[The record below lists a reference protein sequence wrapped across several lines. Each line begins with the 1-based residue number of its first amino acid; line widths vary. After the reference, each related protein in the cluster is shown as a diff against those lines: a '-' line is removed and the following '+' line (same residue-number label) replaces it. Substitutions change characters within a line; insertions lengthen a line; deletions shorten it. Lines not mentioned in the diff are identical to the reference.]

1 MELIELLQRVQQ
13 SYREICESNTTDTEI
28 EKSRIKTIE
37 VKNNEQTL
45 DKDTGLDDQE
55 NNDMEGEIAEKNSN
69 DAKENNNGSSED
81 RNEEDRRAH
90 MSTVEV
96 NSDEELKSNPSQGTR
111 TKRRSPI
118 RRATTLRQI
127 GSSIMCENT
136 NVSLRTISECVSSEG
151 LEAMY
156 KIGDNTLEITVNI
169 DKQLIGN
176 RKIVVNVV
184 AGKEKKAY
192 DLPDAQERKT
202 VVQKDRTSIFGR
214 KVEARNRIEGK
225 GGMGEALEKEGC
237 RVRKESVEMTSPD
250 TDKWKPENNNPQ
262 GERQQHTDIY
272 GRKQPQ
278 MSEWYSITKEDTRT
292 APVPWTIRHINPQDK
307 RRFIDVL
314 KKVETR
320 SRMNAWLNLTRCLEG
335 KEKWIWGIGEFP
347 DSKSVDKR
355 YLAISQF
362 YKGGYGK
369 ARLTLMGDVTDE
381 IKLRK
386 NDIVTLFPACEE
398 ERQLPTVGVKNL
410 ERKLI
415 CKDDVRQVLKSL
427 PNGKAV
433 GMTGLSYEVIKGICK
448 NGEALEMVT
457 SVYNEMLEHPEV
469 VPKQYYRAKVVG
481 IPKANGGVRPL
492 CVQECFA
499 KVLNKMLAR
508 KITEIVRDKIDN
520 IQKCLSKSDGQMLA
534 RGKVLREIESG
545 GKCVIQFDYRNAFG
559 TTSRR
564 EIVKRLAYYNIESTI
579 INYIIVLLNNQTLVY
594 EGETGF
600 ETVHPETGV
609 PQGEPLS
616 MVLFSL
622 GIDSL
627 VQEYD
632 SREGVHV
639 TAYADDIVMVMDKL
653 DEAKSVKEEFEKDA
667 MRIGLHL
674 NKAKTKIGFPVE
686 VEEGLKCEIAD
697 GGETIVDLRKDKM
710 MYIGLPVTTSKTVE
724 AEHVLE
730 KIEEY
735 VGKSKKL
742 WEARVPLQMKY
753 YLQRLCLD
761 PELDFTFKGT
771 PKAIV
776 VDKVRIKELQGELD
790 KSWKEITEIVPKPYR
805 RLPIKYYGIGMMSL
819 KDRMSVV
826 RDLYDTRV
834 RGEQRDVVLEHY
846 LHLVDKWSKKGCIPP
861 LDITAIPL
869 KANVS
874 LSSPPSS
881 PAYRLSDGAFRM
893 LMMLRY
899 NSDAADGMLEGTDK
913 RRPCVCKYHTS
924 RKLTLQHVI
933 TCPFLG
939 GGSTI
944 EQHDRICKVIG
955 ALLLKNKNV
964 TDVLRET
971 YSERQRRERE
981 SGARG
986 KRADITY
993 KSKGITHS
1001 IDVKVSSS
1009 NNSSRVNNITD
1020 AWNRKQRQY
1029 KGEENLHIV
1038 MFDTA
1043 GNIADE
1049 SWRFLLSIGSTVADL
1064 RIMQRI
1070 IFECMNARVSRIIE
1084 DKKRANYR
1092 RRLEWYGG
1100 KVQG

>member
-1 MELIELLQRVQQ
+1 M
-13 SYREICESNTTDTEI
+13 
-28 EKSRIKTIE
+28 
-37 VKNNEQTL
+37 
-45 DKDTGLDDQE
+45 
-55 NNDMEGEIAEKNSN
+55 
-69 DAKENNNGSSED
+69 
-81 RNEEDRRAH
+81 
-90 MSTVEV
+90 
-96 NSDEELKSNPSQGTR
+96 
-111 TKRRSPI
+111 
-118 RRATTLRQI
+118 
-127 GSSIMCENT
+127 
-136 NVSLRTISECVSSEG
+136 
-151 LEAMY
+151 
-156 KIGDNTLEITVNI
+156 
-169 DKQLIGN
+169 
-176 RKIVVNVV
+176 
-184 AGKEKKAY
+184 
-192 DLPDAQERKT
+192 
-202 VVQKDRTSIFGR
+202 
-214 KVEARNRIEGK
+214 
-225 GGMGEALEKEGC
+225 
-237 RVRKESVEMTSPD
+237 
-250 TDKWKPENNNPQ
+250 
-262 GERQQHTDIY
+262 
-272 GRKQPQ
+272 
-278 MSEWYSITKEDTRT
+278 
-292 APVPWTIRHINPQDK
+292 PWTIRHINPQDK
-307 RRFIDVL
+307 RKFIDIL

-320 SRMNAWLNLTRCLEG
+320 SRMNAWLNLTKCLEG
-335 KEKWIWGIGEFP
+335 KEKWIWGIGEP
-347 DSKSVDKR
+347 TEDKSVDKR

-369 ARLTLMGDVTDE
+369 ARSTLMGDVLDE
-381 IKLRK
+381 IKLQK
-386 NDIVTLFPACEE
+386 NDIVTLFPSCEE
-398 ERQLPTVGVKNL
+398 ESQLQTVGIKTP
-410 ERKLI
+410 EKKLI

-433 GMTGLSYEVIKGICK
+433 GMTGLSYEVIKRICK
-448 NGEALEMVT
+448 NGEALEIVT
-457 SVYNEMLEHPEV
+457 NVYNEMLEHPEK

-481 IPKANGGVRPL
+481 IPKADGGVRPL
-492 CVQECFA
+492 CVQECFV
-499 KVLNKMLAR
+499 KVLNKVLAR

-520 IQKCLSKSDGQMLA
+520 IQKCLSKSDGQMLG
-534 RGKVLREIESG
+534 RDKVLKEIEGG

-559 TTSRR
+559 TISRR

-594 EGETGF
+594 EGGTGF
-600 ETVHPETGV
+600 ESIHPETGV

-653 DEAKSVKEEFEKDA
+653 DEVKGVKEEFEEDA
-667 MRIGLHL
+667 RGIGLQL
-674 NKAKTKIGFPVE
+674 NKAKTRIGLVEE
-686 VEEGLKCEIAD
+686 VEEGLKREIAD
-697 GGETIVDLRKDKM
+697 GGETVIDLRKDKM
-710 MYIGLPVTTSKTVE
+710 MYIGLPVTTSEKVE

-735 VGKSKKL
+735 VEKSRRL

-776 VDKVRIKELQGELD
+776 VDKARIKELQSELD

-826 RDLYDTRV
+826 RGLYDIRA
-834 RGEQRDVVLEHY
+834 REEQRDVVLEHY
-846 LHLVDKWSKKGCIPP
+846 GSLVNKWSRKGYIPP

-874 LSSPPSS
+874 LSSPPPS
-881 PAYRLSDGAFRM
+881 PTYRLSDGAFRM

-899 NSDAADGMLEGTDK
+899 NSDAVDGMLEGMDK
-913 RRPCVCKYHTS
+913 RKPCVCKYHTS
-924 RKLTLQHVI
+924 QKLTLQHAI

-955 ALLLKNKNV
+955 ALLLRNKSV
-964 TDVLRET
+964 TDVLRES

-981 SGARG
+981 GGTRG

-993 KSKGITHS
+993 KSKGLTNS
-1001 IDVKVSSS
+1001 VDVKVSSS
-1009 NNSSRVNNITD
+1009 NNSSKVNCITD

-1029 KGEENLHIV
+1029 KGEDNLHIV

-1049 SWRFLLSIGSTVADL
+1049 SWRFLLSIGATAAEL
-1064 RIMQRI
+1064 RVMQRI
-1070 IFECMNARVSRIIE
+1070 IFECMNTRVSKILE

-1092 RRLEWYGG
+1092 RRLDWYGG